1 MTVLTMKAIV
11 VLLGLITTTVL
22 TGMSWLGTA
31 MITRE
36 ELRELGTDCAVL
48 STQLTG
54 VAAVKVRIRAY
65 NATGNIIPEHKDAFS
80 LGTRVLLT
88 CDVTEVPEG
97 DKVVSYRWFHNC
109 TGNSNS
115 RCKIGDGD
123 PYYRVVSD
131 TLLVDVISQDQGG
144 RYYCFVTS
152 ENYHS
157 QATLHPIS
165 LWQVSACTN
174 VTMDNMVTY
183 TIGIPQVILFPSST
197 HPPPSSLSTLSS
209 LMYNRQQGGMDNSG

>member
-1 MTVLTMKAIV
+1 MSPEALKVHYTSPLLLQGYLAQSSVVTVLTMKVIL

-22 TGMSWLGTA
+22 TGMSWLGTV

-54 VAAVKVRIRAY
+54 VAAVTVRIRAY
-65 NATGNIIPEHKDAFS
+65 NAIGNIIPEHKDAFI

-88 CDVTEVPEG
+88 CDVTELPEG
-97 DKVVSYRWFHNC
+97 SEVVSYRWFHNC
-109 TGNSNS
+109 TGNSNN
-115 RCKIGDGD
+115 RCEIGDGD

-144 RYYCFVTS
+144 RYYCFVTFS
-152 ENYHS
+152 N
-157 QATLHPIS
+157 
-165 LWQVSACTN
+165 
-174 VTMDNMVTY
+174 
-183 TIGIPQVILFPSST
+183 IPQSSHFT
-197 HPPPSSLSTLSS
+197 T
-209 LMYNRQQGGMDNSG
+209 NIKVAG